1 MQMGVK
7 MDRNFKIPKEMIKG
21 YISAG
26 KEKVDMLVSKMIIL
40 GMMAGAFVAFGAS
53 SSSLAIHAI
62 DNLGAAKVIAGTIFP
77 VGLMLIIFIGGEL
90 FTGDCLMIMGYFKG
104 EYSFNE
110 MAVRLLLVLGSN
122 LIGAMIVAVLVYFAG
137 QFDMSGGALGA
148 YTIKVAYGKVSLSFL
163 RAFISGILCN
173 ILVCGA
179 VLMAAS
185 AKDVAGKILAIFFPI
200 FAFVIGGYEHCV
212 ANMYYIPAGI
222 LALGNST
229 YREKAMELYGYTQ
242 EQLASINYYN
252 FFIHNI
258 IPVAL
263 GNIVGGMVFVGL
275 PLYYIHESRMDK
287 TQKKEISVKTRT
299 AMDA

>member
-1 MQMGVK
+1 
-7 MDRNFKIPKEMIKG
+7 MDRNFKVPKEMVEG
-21 YISAG
+21 YICAG
-26 KEKVDMLVSKMIIL
+26 REKVEMLVSKMIIL

-53 SSSLAIHAI
+53 SSSLAVHAI
-62 DNLGAAKVIAGTIFP
+62 DNAGAAKVIAGAIFP

-90 FTGDCLMIMGYFKG
+90 FTGDCLMIMGHIKG

-110 MAVRLLLVLGSN
+110 MVARLLLVLGSN
-122 LIGAMIVAVLVYFAG
+122 LIGAMIVAVFVYFAG

-222 LALGNST
+222 LALGNSA

-242 EQLASINYYN
+242 EQLATINYYN
-252 FFIHNI
+252 FFVHNI
-258 IPVAL
+258 IPVTL

-275 PLYYIHESRMDK
+275 PLYYLHVSKVDK
-287 TQKKEISVKTRT
+287 TQKKEIPVKTRT
-299 AMDA
+299 AMDV